1 MNDILTAF
9 GTTWQPFGGAGYL
22 VLLILLALALLLS
35 LGLILLPLLTLK
47 KSGFRLDNR
56 GSLIYFGLIG
66 LGFMLVE
73 VPLIQKFILYLDQ
86 PAYAFAAVLFCV
98 LLFSGLGSRYGS
110 RKIPLPMALLAL
122 FVLLVLY
129 VFILSPVISATLGY
143 PLHLRLGL
151 SVLLIT
157 PLGFLMG
164 VPFPGGLAWIRRQVD
179 GDDAVERR
187 WIAWMWAVNGAAS
200 VVASILASLVSL
212 SLGFTETFAIGAG
225 IYGLSW
231 MVAVRNWEKR

>member
-1 MNDILTAF
+1 
-9 GTTWQPFGGAGYL
+9 
-22 VLLILLALALLLS
+22 
-35 LGLILLPLLTLK
+35 
-47 KSGFRLDNR
+47 
-56 GSLIYFGLIG
+56 
-66 LGFMLVE
+66 
-73 VPLIQKFILYLDQ
+73 
-86 PAYAFAAVLFCV
+86 
-98 LLFSGLGSRYGS
+98 
-110 RKIPLPMALLAL
+110 L